1 MNKINNEA
9 WKELKQQ
16 MEYYLEQDSNL
27 TDIAINYQVRIPE
40 KGTRNYLKLSVKID
54 NN

>member
-1 MNKINNEA
+1 MSKINNDA
-9 WKELKQQ
+9 WEKLKKQIN
-16 MEYYLEQDSNL
+16 YHLEQDANL

-40 KGTRNYLKLSVKID
+40 MGTRNYLKLGVTV